1 MTWLGSVP
9 RNAERCRAASS
20 YDHPFKT
27 KQYLLILMSYF
38 SPLHMSVLMR
48 KPELVKRYC
57 CVLHIIE
64 ANLDLLNEEKHV
76 SSYLTGFDKER
87 RENSI
92 LNLFFQT
99 PLHLAVRDNS
109 MEIIEILLAFGANPS
124 VRDVRG
130 NTCLHMATAVRS
142 SEALKL
148 LVDSVNSKD
157 ELNAFNNFGEF

>member
-1 MTWLGSVP
+1 
-9 RNAERCRAASS
+9 
-20 YDHPFKT
+20 
-27 KQYLLILMSYF
+27 MSHF

-76 SSYLTGFDKER
+76 SCFLTLLVGFEKKAGKFKKY
-87 RENSI
+87 
-92 LNLFFQT
+92 FFQT

-130 NTCLHMATAVRS
+130 NTGLHMATAVRS

-157 ELNAFNNFGEF
+157 ELNAFNNFGENEKYFLGAFFNNLPI

>member
-1 MTWLGSVP
+1 
-9 RNAERCRAASS
+9 
-20 YDHPFKT
+20 
-27 KQYLLILMSYF
+27 MSHF

-76 SSYLTGFDKER
+76 SCYLTLLAGFEKKAGKFKFCFV
-87 RENSI
+87 
-92 LNLFFQT
+92 LQT

-130 NTCLHMATAVRS
+130 NTGLHMATAVRS

-157 ELNAFNNFGEF
+157 ELNAFNNFGENEKSFFFLAFFVN